1 MEKPSNELMAIIC
14 ILVSNAMQENEQ
26 WHESI
31 LNHGYM
37 PEMQYCKKQE
47 EDLKL
52 VDAWINKVESE

>member
-1 MEKPSNELMAIIC
+1 MEKPSNEVMAIIC
-14 ILVSNAMQENEQ
+14 SLVANAMQENDQ

-37 PEMQYCKKQE
+37 PEMQFCNKQK

-52 VDAWINKVESE
+52 VDEWINKVESE